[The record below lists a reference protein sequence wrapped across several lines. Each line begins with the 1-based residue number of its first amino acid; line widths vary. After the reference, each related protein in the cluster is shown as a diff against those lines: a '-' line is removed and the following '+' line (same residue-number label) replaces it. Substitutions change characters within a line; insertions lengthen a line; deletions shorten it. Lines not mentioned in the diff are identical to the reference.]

1 MIKRIIITFILLFI
15 SYDFSF
21 AQDRKGKM
29 GLVLM
34 EDFVSQPLNYGFC
47 LWINN
52 NTSIEVIGGFEKMNI
67 KDNSGI
73 LYNIELGGL
82 YHFGKRKIVPF
93 IGARLLSANL
103 SNNRESYSDL
113 VLGLVFG
120 TEYLFSDWISLAG
133 EFQLN
138 YTETDKEYSPTG
150 NATNATIYKTGR
162 FIILRFYL

>member
-15 SYDFSF
+15 SYDLSF
-21 AQDRKGKM
+21 AQARKGKM

-93 IGARLLSANL
+93 IGARLLSSNL

-120 TEYLFSDWISLAG
+120 AEYNFSDCISLAG

-138 YTETDKEYSPTG
+138 YLETDKEYSPTG
-150 NATNATIYKTGR
+150 NAPNATIYKTGR